1 MLFGWVDDAGC
12 AVDFNG
18 LQGLRVVFVAR
29 AVEAAQVIGGLGGEE
44 GWLDGAVLVE
54 GCLGVVSA
62 HRHYV
67 FVI

>member
-1 MLFGWVDDAGC
+1 MLFGWVDDGGC
-12 AVDFNG
+12 AVDFDG
-18 LQGLRVVFVAR
+18 LQGLGVVLVAG
-29 AVEAAQVIGGLGGEE
+29 AVEATQVVGGLGGQD